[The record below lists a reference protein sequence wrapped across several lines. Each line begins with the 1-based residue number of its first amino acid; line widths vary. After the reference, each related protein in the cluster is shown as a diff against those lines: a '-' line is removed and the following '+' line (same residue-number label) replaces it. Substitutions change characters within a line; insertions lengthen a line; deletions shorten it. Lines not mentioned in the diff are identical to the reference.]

1 MMKKRGKGM
10 KKQFDVHDDE
20 YYVVKAKNGDKD
32 ALEKLFKKY
41 HNLAYYI
48 ALKICHCDADA
59 EDIVQ
64 ESFIEIER
72 SIHHLHEPKYFKAWL
87 NKIIFSKSTR
97 LFRKNKDVNLHHYDD
112 SSMTMVQEERRY
124 LLPKKESKFQ
134 SDREVMM
141 SFVDRLPDKLR
152 VTLYLMYF
160 EELSVK
166 EIAMIL
172 QIPDGTVKSRISSAK
187 TELRTMIRSYEEKE
201 GVKLDFRSHALES
214 VLAGVF
220 LKEYAAV
227 MTPNQFSWVSKMIPK
242 KLQTIPPLTYA
253 AFVCSAVVLGATSYV
268 ALKSFPFSDDVSTTS
283 VQQYSTFPVIE
294 FQGKKLTNA
303 KEAYEALVNT
313 AHCSIEL
320 NDLDQELLDE
330 IKKVYIA
337 IKHNDGV
344 YYELLLQKGYA
355 DNFD

>member
-1 MMKKRGKGM
+1 M
-10 KKQFDVHDDE
+10 KKQMDVHSDE
-20 YYVVKAKNGDKD
+20 YYVKKAQSGDAY
-32 ALEKLFKKY
+32 ALEKLFEKY

-72 SIHHLHEPKYFKAWL
+72 SIHKLNEPKYFKAWL
-87 NKIIFSKSTR
+87 NRIIFSKSTR
-97 LFRKNKDVNLHHYDD
+97 LFRKNKDVNMRPYDD
-112 SSMTMVQEERRY
+112 ISLSQITEERRY
-124 LLPKKESKFQ
+124 LLPKQESKFQ
-134 SDREVMM
+134 SDREVML
-141 SFVDRLPDKLR
+141 SFVDQLPDKLR

-187 TELRTMIRSYEEKE
+187 TELRTMIRSYEDKE
-201 GVKLDFRSHALES
+201 GVKLDFRAHALES

-227 MTPNQFSWVSKMIPK
+227 MKANHVSWISKLVPR
-242 KLQTIPPLTYA
+242 KLQSIPPITYA
-253 AFVCSAVVLGATSYV
+253 AFVCSVVVLGATSYAIV
-268 ALKSFPFSDDVSTTS
+268 NSFPFSDNVSTTS
-283 VQQYSTFPVIE
+283 VQQYTTFPIIE
-294 FQGKKLTNA
+294 FQGRKLTNA
-303 KEAYEALVNT
+303 KEAYEALINI

-320 NDLDQELLDE
+320 EEIDDDLLKEM
-330 IKKVYIA
+330 KKVYMA

-355 DNFD
+355 DNFE

>member
-1 MMKKRGKGM
+1 M
-10 KKQFDVHDDE
+10 KKQMDVHSDE
-20 YYVVKAKNGDKD
+20 YYVKKAQSGDAY
-32 ALEKLFKKY
+32 ALEKLFEKY

-72 SIHHLHEPKYFKAWL
+72 SIHKLNEPKYFKAWL
-87 NKIIFSKSTR
+87 NRIIFSKSTR
-97 LFRKNKDVNLHHYDD
+97 LFRKNKDVNMRPYDD
-112 SSMTMVQEERRY
+112 TALSQITEERRY
-124 LLPKKESKFQ
+124 LLPKQESKFQ
-134 SDREVMM
+134 SDREVML
-141 SFVDRLPDKLR
+141 SFVDQLPDKLR

-187 TELRTMIRSYEEKE
+187 TELRTMIRSYEDKE
-201 GVKLDFRSHALES
+201 GVKLDFRAHALES

-227 MTPNQFSWVSKMIPK
+227 MKANHVSWISKLVPR
-242 KLQTIPPLTYA
+242 KLQSIPPITYA
-253 AFVCSAVVLGATSYV
+253 AFVCSVVVLGATSYAIV
-268 ALKSFPFSDDVSTTS
+268 NSFPFSDNVSTTS
-283 VQQYSTFPVIE
+283 VQQYTTFPIIE
-294 FQGKKLTNA
+294 FQGRKLTNA
-303 KEAYEALVNT
+303 KEAYEALINI

-320 NDLDQELLDE
+320 EEIDDDLLKEM
-330 IKKVYIA
+330 KKVYMA

-355 DNFD
+355 DNFE

>member
-1 MMKKRGKGM
+1 M
-10 KKQFDVHDDE
+10 KKQMDVHSDE
-20 YYVVKAKNGDKD
+20 YYVKKAQSGDAY
-32 ALEKLFKKY
+32 ALEKLFEKY

-72 SIHHLHEPKYFKAWL
+72 SIHKLNEPKYFKAWL
-87 NKIIFSKSTR
+87 NRIIFSKSTR
-97 LFRKNKDVNLHHYDD
+97 LFRKNKDVNMRPYDD
-112 SSMTMVQEERRY
+112 TALSQITEERRY
-124 LLPKKESKFQ
+124 LLPKQESKFQ
-134 SDREVMM
+134 SDREVML
-141 SFVDRLPDKLR
+141 SFVDQLPDKLR

-187 TELRTMIRSYEEKE
+187 TELRTMIRSYEDKE
-201 GVKLDFRSHALES
+201 GVKLDFRAHALES

-227 MTPNQFSWVSKMIPK
+227 MKANHVSWISKLVPR
-242 KLQTIPPLTYA
+242 KLQSIPPITYA
-253 AFVCSAVVLGATSYV
+253 AFVCSVVVLGATSYTIV
-268 ALKSFPFSDDVSTTS
+268 NSFPFSDNVSTTS
-283 VQQYSTFPVIE
+283 VQQYTTFPIIE
-294 FQGKKLTNA
+294 FQGRKLTNA
-303 KEAYEALVNT
+303 KEAYEALINI

-320 NDLDQELLDE
+320 EEIDDDLLKEM
-330 IKKVYIA
+330 KKVYMA

-355 DNFD
+355 DNFE

>member
-1 MMKKRGKGM
+1 M
-10 KKQFDVHDDE
+10 KKQMDVHSDE
-20 YYVVKAKNGDKD
+20 YYVKKAQSGDAY
-32 ALEKLFKKY
+32 ALEKLFEKY

-72 SIHHLHEPKYFKAWL
+72 SIHKLNEPKYFKAWL
-87 NKIIFSKSTR
+87 NRIIFSKSTR
-97 LFRKNKDVNLHHYDD
+97 LFRKNKDVNMRPYDD
-112 SSMTMVQEERRY
+112 TALSQITEERRY
-124 LLPKKESKFQ
+124 LLPKQESKFQ
-134 SDREVMM
+134 SDREVML
-141 SFVDRLPDKLR
+141 SFVDQLPDKLR

-187 TELRTMIRSYEEKE
+187 TELRTMIRSYEDKE
-201 GVKLDFRSHALES
+201 GVKLDFRAHALES

-227 MTPNQFSWVSKMIPK
+227 MKANHVSWISKLVPR
-242 KLQTIPPLTYA
+242 KLQSIPPITYA
-253 AFVCSAVVLGATSYV
+253 AFVCSVVVLGATSYAIV
-268 ALKSFPFSDDVSTTS
+268 NSFPFSDNVSTTS
-283 VQQYSTFPVIE
+283 IQQYTTFPIIE
-294 FQGKKLTNA
+294 FQGRKLTNA
-303 KEAYEALVNT
+303 KEAYEALVNI

-320 NDLDQELLDE
+320 EDLDDELLQE
-330 IKKVYIA
+330 MKKVYMA
-337 IKHNDGV
+337 IKYNDGV
-344 YYELLLQKGYA
+344 YYDLLLQKGYA
-355 DNFD
+355 DNF

>member
-1 MMKKRGKGM
+1 M
-10 KKQFDVHDDE
+10 KKQMDAHSDE
-20 YYVVKAKNGDKD
+20 YYVKKAQNGDAY
-32 ALEKLFKKY
+32 ALEKLFEKY

-72 SIHHLHEPKYFKAWL
+72 SIHKLNEPKYFKAWL
-87 NKIIFSKSTR
+87 NRIIFSKSTR
-97 LFRKNKDVNLHHYDD
+97 LFRKNKDVNMRPYDD
-112 SSMTMVQEERRY
+112 ASLSSITEERRY
-124 LLPKKESKFQ
+124 LLPKQESKFQ
-134 SDREVMM
+134 SDREVML
-141 SFVDRLPDKLR
+141 SFVDQLPDKLR

-187 TELRTMIRSYEEKE
+187 TELRTMIRSYEDKE
-201 GVKLDFRSHALES
+201 GVKLDFRAHALES

-227 MTPNQFSWVSKMIPK
+227 MKANHVTWISKLIPK
-242 KLQTIPPLTYA
+242 KLQSIPPVTYA
-253 AFVCSAVVLGATSYV
+253 VFVCSAVVLGATSYV
-268 ALKSFPFSDDVSTTS
+268 IVNSFPFSDNVSTTS
-283 VQQYSTFPVIE
+283 VQQYTTFPIIE
-294 FQGKKLTNA
+294 FQGRKLTNA
-303 KEAYEALVNT
+303 KEAYEALVNI

-320 NDLDQELLDE
+320 EDLDDELLQE
-330 IKKVYIA
+330 MKKVYMA

-344 YYELLLQKGYA
+344 YYDLLLQKGYA
-355 DNFD
+355 DNFE

>member
-1 MMKKRGKGM
+1 M
-10 KKQFDVHDDE
+10 KKQMDVHSDE
-20 YYVVKAKNGDKD
+20 YYVKKAQSGEAY
-32 ALEKLFKKY
+32 ALEKLFEKY

-72 SIHHLHEPKYFKAWL
+72 SIHKLNEPKYFKAWL
-87 NKIIFSKSTR
+87 NRIIFSKSTR
-97 LFRKNKDVNLHHYDD
+97 LFRKNKDVNMRPYDD
-112 SSMTMVQEERRY
+112 TALSQITEERRY
-124 LLPKKESKFQ
+124 LLPKQESKFQ
-134 SDREVMM
+134 SDREVML
-141 SFVDRLPDKLR
+141 SFVDQLPDKLR

-187 TELRTMIRSYEEKE
+187 TELRTMIRSYEDKE
-201 GVKLDFRSHALES
+201 GVKLDFRAHALES

-227 MTPNQFSWVSKMIPK
+227 MKANHVSWISKLVPR
-242 KLQTIPPLTYA
+242 KLQSIPPITYA
-253 AFVCSAVVLGATSYV
+253 AFVCSVVVLGATSYAIV
-268 ALKSFPFSDDVSTTS
+268 NSFPFSDNVSTTS
-283 VQQYSTFPVIE
+283 VQQYTTFPIIE
-294 FQGKKLTNA
+294 FQGRKLTNA
-303 KEAYEALVNT
+303 KEAYEALINI

-320 NDLDQELLDE
+320 EEIDDDLLKEM
-330 IKKVYIA
+330 KKVYMA

-355 DNFD
+355 DNFE

>member
-1 MMKKRGKGM
+1 M
-10 KKQFDVHDDE
+10 KKQMDVHSDE
-20 YYVVKAKNGDKD
+20 YYVKKAQSGDAY
-32 ALEKLFKKY
+32 ALEKLFEKY

-72 SIHHLHEPKYFKAWL
+72 SIHKLNEPKYFKAWL
-87 NKIIFSKSTR
+87 NRIIFSKSTR
-97 LFRKNKDVNLHHYDD
+97 LFRKNKDVNMRPYDD
-112 SSMTMVQEERRY
+112 TALSQITEERRY
-124 LLPKKESKFQ
+124 LLPKQESKFQ
-134 SDREVMM
+134 SDREVML
-141 SFVDRLPDKLR
+141 SFVDQLPDKLR

-187 TELRTMIRSYEEKE
+187 TELRTMIRSYEDKE
-201 GVKLDFRSHALES
+201 GVKLDFRAHALES

-227 MTPNQFSWVSKMIPK
+227 MKANHVSWISKLVPR
-242 KLQTIPPLTYA
+242 KLQSIPPITYA
-253 AFVCSAVVLGATSYV
+253 AFVCSVVVLGATSYAIV
-268 ALKSFPFSDDVSTTS
+268 NSFPFSDNVSTTS
-283 VQQYSTFPVIE
+283 VQQYTTFPIIE
-294 FQGKKLTNA
+294 FQGRKLTNA
-303 KEAYEALVNT
+303 KEAYEALINI

-320 NDLDQELLDE
+320 EEIDDDLFKEM
-330 IKKVYIA
+330 KKVYMA

-355 DNFD
+355 DNFE

>member
-1 MMKKRGKGM
+1 M
-10 KKQFDVHDDE
+10 KKQMDVHSDE
-20 YYVVKAKNGDKD
+20 YYVKKAQSGDAY
-32 ALEKLFKKY
+32 ALEKLFEKY

-72 SIHHLHEPKYFKAWL
+72 SIHKLNEPKYFKAWL
-87 NKIIFSKSTR
+87 NRIIFSKSTR
-97 LFRKNKDVNLHHYDD
+97 LFRKNKDVNMRLYDD
-112 SSMTMVQEERRY
+112 TALSQITEERRY
-124 LLPKKESKFQ
+124 LLPKQESKFQ
-134 SDREVMM
+134 SDREVML
-141 SFVDRLPDKLR
+141 SFVDQLPDKLR

-187 TELRTMIRSYEEKE
+187 TELRTMIRSYEDKE
-201 GVKLDFRSHALES
+201 GVKLDFRAHALES

-227 MTPNQFSWVSKMIPK
+227 MKANHVSWISKLVPR
-242 KLQTIPPLTYA
+242 KLQSIPPITYA
-253 AFVCSAVVLGATSYV
+253 AFVCSVVVLGATSYAIV
-268 ALKSFPFSDDVSTTS
+268 NSFPFSDNVSTTS
-283 VQQYSTFPVIE
+283 VQQYTTFPIIE
-294 FQGKKLTNA
+294 FQGRKLTNA
-303 KEAYEALVNT
+303 KEAYEALINI

-320 NDLDQELLDE
+320 EEIDDDLLKEM
-330 IKKVYIA
+330 KKVYMA

-355 DNFD
+355 DNFE

>member
-1 MMKKRGKGM
+1 M
-10 KKQFDVHDDE
+10 KKQMDVHSDE
-20 YYVVKAKNGDKD
+20 YYVKKAQSGDAY
-32 ALEKLFKKY
+32 ALEKLFEKY

-72 SIHHLHEPKYFKAWL
+72 SIHKLNEPKYFKAWL
-87 NKIIFSKSTR
+87 NRIIFSKSTR
-97 LFRKNKDVNLHHYDD
+97 LFRKNKDVNMRPYDD
-112 SSMTMVQEERRY
+112 TALSQITEERRY
-124 LLPKKESKFQ
+124 LLPKQESKFQ
-134 SDREVMM
+134 SDREVML
-141 SFVDRLPDKLR
+141 SFVDQLPDKLR

-187 TELRTMIRSYEEKE
+187 TELRTMIRSYEDKE
-201 GVKLDFRSHALES
+201 GVKLDFRAHALES

-227 MTPNQFSWVSKMIPK
+227 MRANHVSWISKLVPRR
-242 KLQTIPPLTYA
+242 LQSIPPITYA
-253 AFVCSAVVLGATSYV
+253 AFVCSVVVLGATSYAIV
-268 ALKSFPFSDDVSTTS
+268 NSFPFSDNVSTTS
-283 VQQYSTFPVIE
+283 VQQYTTFPIIE
-294 FQGKKLTNA
+294 FQGRKLTNA
-303 KEAYEALVNT
+303 KEAYEALINI

-320 NDLDQELLDE
+320 EEIDDDLLKEM
-330 IKKVYIA
+330 KKVYMA

-355 DNFD
+355 DNFE

>member
-1 MMKKRGKGM
+1 M
-10 KKQFDVHDDE
+10 KKQMDVHSDE
-20 YYVVKAKNGDKD
+20 YYVKKAQSGDAY
-32 ALEKLFKKY
+32 ALEKLFEKY

-72 SIHHLHEPKYFKAWL
+72 SIHKLNEPKYFKAWL
-87 NKIIFSKSTR
+87 NRIIFSKSTR
-97 LFRKNKDVNLHHYDD
+97 LFRKNKDVNMRPYDD
-112 SSMTMVQEERRY
+112 TALSQITEERRY
-124 LLPKKESKFQ
+124 LLPKQESKFQ
-134 SDREVMM
+134 SDREVML
-141 SFVDRLPDKLR
+141 SFVDQLPDKLR

-187 TELRTMIRSYEEKE
+187 TELRTMIRSYEDKE
-201 GVKLDFRSHALES
+201 GVKLDFRAHALES

-227 MTPNQFSWVSKMIPK
+227 MKANHVSWISKLVPRR
-242 KLQTIPPLTYA
+242 LQSIPPITYA
-253 AFVCSAVVLGATSYV
+253 AFVCSVVVLGATSYAIV
-268 ALKSFPFSDDVSTTS
+268 NSFPFSDNVSTTS
-283 VQQYSTFPVIE
+283 VQQYTTFPIIE
-294 FQGKKLTNA
+294 FQGRKLTNA
-303 KEAYEALVNT
+303 KEAYEALINI

-320 NDLDQELLDE
+320 EEIDDDLLKEM
-330 IKKVYIA
+330 KKVYMA

-355 DNFD
+355 DNFE

>member
-1 MMKKRGKGM
+1 M
-10 KKQFDVHDDE
+10 KKQMDVHSDE
-20 YYVVKAKNGDKD
+20 YYVKKAQSGDAY
-32 ALEKLFKKY
+32 ALEKLFEKY

-72 SIHHLHEPKYFKAWL
+72 SIHKLNEPKYFKAWL
-87 NKIIFSKSTR
+87 NRIIFSKSTR
-97 LFRKNKDVNLHHYDD
+97 LFRKNKDVNMRPYDD
-112 SSMTMVQEERRY
+112 ISLSQITEERRY
-124 LLPKKESKFQ
+124 LLPKQESKFQ
-134 SDREVMM
+134 SDREVML
-141 SFVDRLPDKLR
+141 SFVDQLPDKLR

-187 TELRTMIRSYEEKE
+187 TELRTMIRSYEDKE
-201 GVKLDFRSHALES
+201 GVKLDFRAHALES

-227 MTPNQFSWVSKMIPK
+227 MKANHVSWISKLVPR
-242 KLQTIPPLTYA
+242 KLQSIPPITYA
-253 AFVCSAVVLGATSYV
+253 AFVCSVVVLGATSYAIV
-268 ALKSFPFSDDVSTTS
+268 NSFPFSDNVSTTS
-283 VQQYSTFPVIE
+283 VQQYTTFPIIE
-294 FQGKKLTNA
+294 FQGRKLTNA
-303 KEAYEALVNT
+303 KEAYEALINI

-320 NDLDQELLDE
+320 EEIDDDLFKEM
-330 IKKVYIA
+330 KKVYMA

-355 DNFD
+355 DNFE